1 VQDVGKAAI
10 LMPVLRQFAGL
21 ASVAPRRGAARI
33 ALAALCVA
41 AGAAPVHAQ
50 EIDLQLQEIRI
61 LLKERRYP
69 LALESLRLVARQIQD
84 LRLAAV
90 APAFPDVPPGWTATP
105 PLSLLEEGDVWSDR
119 VEAQRTY
126 APSAGQTRVDLVI
139 DLNSPLAPAVAMS
152 LNPLVTAADP
162 QTRIVDV
169 GGHRGRARFAPD
181 TGEGEVRV
189 LLGREIVITARGR
202 GIAGIEPLLELI
214 GRVDF
219 AFLRAKAGL

>member
-1 VQDVGKAAI
+1 
-10 LMPVLRQFAGL
+10 MPVRCRFAGL
-21 ASVAPRRGAARI
+21 SSVALRRGAVRF
-33 ALAALCVA
+33 ALAVLCVA

-50 EIDLQLQEIRI
+50 ELDLQLQEIRV
-61 LLKERRYP
+61 LLKEKRYP

-84 LRLAAV
+84 LRLEAV
-90 APAFPDVPPGWTATP
+90 TPAFPEAPPGWTATP

-126 APSAGQTRVDLVI
+126 APSSGQSRVDLVI
-139 DLNSPLAPAVAMS
+139 ELHSPLAPAVALS

-162 QTRIVDV
+162 QSRIVDV
-169 GGHRGRARFAPD
+169 AGHRGSARFAPD

-189 LLGREIVITARGR
+189 LLGRETLITARGR
-202 GIAGIEPLLELI
+202 GIAGVEPLLELV

-219 AFLRAKAGL
+219 AFLRARAGL